1 MDSKAT
7 DSQPPRP
14 AVNGETENAALAT
27 QVLDTRINEKDVV
40 GENAD
45 EDRGASAKA
54 KKASEASMKNYFVS
68 IFSWSNS

>member
-1 MDSKAT
+1 MDCKAT

-14 AVNGETENAALAT
+14 TVNGETENAALAT
-27 QVLDTRINEKDVV
+27 EVLDTRINEKDGV

-54 KKASEASMKNYFVS
+54 KKAHDANMKNYFVS
-68 IFSWSNS
+68 IFSWSNP

>member
-27 QVLDTRINEKDVV
+27 QVLDTRINEKDGV

-45 EDRGASAKA
+45 KDRGPSEIA
-54 KKASEASMKNYFVS
+54 KKAPEANMKNYFVS